1 MGAVGLTDSAGV
13 SWEGQEDLVALFFFF
28 DFFQKFLSG
37 LTLDAEFCK
46 GHGFQTPLA
55 DFDAALRTDPVCPFV
70 EPGERFI
77 DGLPPSIAHFH
88 ERYAQFTVQIH
99 ERLIADIAGR
109 FEAALLIFRQGLS

>member
-1 MGAVGLTDSAGV
+1 MGGAGRT
-13 SWEGQEDLVALFFFF
+13 LVALFFFF
-28 DFFQKFLSG
+28 DFFQQFLSG

-46 GHGFQTPLA
+46 GHRFQTPLA

-70 EPGERFI
+70 EPGESFI
-77 DGLPPSIAHFH
+77 DSLPPSITHFH